1 MNQIST
7 GRGQERAEETPT
19 STIFHGAAKCSI
31 LFPVLGLLAN
41 GAVRANGEYIAQHT
55 GMNAQ
60 AAQTNTAFLCGA
72 LILLGFLCGA
82 FALCGMGRYGTKGIL
97 ARSLFGILFNGA
109 FLGLGLA
116 IAIPTVLQVR
126 ARTKNASLSTQIDQ
140 AVHSVR
146 EDVQSRLRNGNPDAV
161 STNKL
166 SADQEKELEKFLEKA
181 AKEYTGDAGL
191 ALKGVGGF
199 LRKAAMLQKNYDEKM
214 RALIH
219 PPVTS
224 MAGVATREDIQARR
238 TNVVAFFEAS
248 KRLKEFVK
256 NSDSLLQEELKKQNV
271 PADMV
276 EKIMANN
283 REKAPTRETLLKLW
297 TTDQRMVAA
306 MLGMLDALDQNWGK
320 WHYDAASRRINFDS
334 PDTLKY
340 YNFYLSELQS
350 STAEAT
356 GLQSQLLAQ
365 LGK

>member
-7 GRGQERAEETPT
+7 GRGKERAEEIPT
-19 STIFHGAAKCSI
+19 NTIFHGAAKCSI
-31 LFPVLGLLAN
+31 LFPVLGLLGN
-41 GAVRANGEYIAQHT
+41 GAVRANGKYIAQQT
-55 GMNAQ
+55 GMDAQ
-60 AAQTNTAFLCGA
+60 AVQTNMAFLCGA

-82 FALCGMGRYGTKGIL
+82 FALCGIGRYGANRIL
-97 ARSLFGILFNGA
+97 IRSLLGVLFNGA

-116 IAIPTVLQVR
+116 IAIPTVLKVR
-126 ARTKNASLSTQIDQ
+126 ARERNAPLSTQIDQ
-140 AVHSVR
+140 AVYSVK
-146 EDVQSRLRNGNPDAV
+146 EDVQSRLQNGKPALV
-161 STNKL
+161 STNKP
-166 SADQEKELEKFLEKA
+166 SAEQEKELEKFLEKA

-191 ALKGVGGF
+191 ASKGVGGF
-199 LRKAAMLQKNYDEKM
+199 LRRAAVLQKDYDEKM
-214 RALIH
+214 QALIH

-224 MAGVATREDIQARR
+224 MAGVANREDIQARR

-256 NSDSLLQEELKKQNV
+256 NSDSLLQDELKKQNV
-271 PADMV
+271 PAEMV
-276 EKIMANN
+276 DQILANN
-283 REKAPTRETLLKLW
+283 REQAPTRETLLKLW

-320 WHYDAASRRINFDS
+320 WHYDAASHSINFES

-356 GLQSQLLAQ
+356 GLQSQLMAQ